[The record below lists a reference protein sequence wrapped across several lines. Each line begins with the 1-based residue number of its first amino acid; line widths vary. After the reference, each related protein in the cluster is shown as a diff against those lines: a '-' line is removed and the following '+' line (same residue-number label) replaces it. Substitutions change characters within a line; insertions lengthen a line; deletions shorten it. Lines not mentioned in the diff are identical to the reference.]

1 VTSIPETRY
10 ATTEDGVS
18 LAFQTVGDGPVD
30 LVFELEGWGNV
41 EVMWE
46 LPQLAEL
53 FERLSQFSRL
63 VLHDRRGTGLSGGD
77 PSFPNLETRARDL
90 LTVLDSI
97 RSGRVA
103 LFGNRTA
110 GAALA
115 LFAVTYPDRVASLV
129 WFQAVAT
136 RRWSPEYPW
145 GMTPDEHRRDAAS
158 NRDMLGN
165 TALQR
170 EWLESAA
177 PPLAG
182 DEQLA
187 ARIARLDRHF
197 MAPST
202 VVNWMN
208 AESETDVR
216 AVLPL
221 LRCATLVLDHKASPS
236 KAAESRHV
244 QGLIPGAELAL
255 VSGDAYVLPFDNLA
269 GIAEAVRQFVS
280 REPVTES
287 ADTVL
292 ATVLFTDIVGST
304 ELQATMGD
312 SAWVELVG
320 RHHAIVRDALE
331 QWRGVENDTAGDGF
345 YATFDGPARAIRCAV
360 DIVRRMRDIEL
371 EIRAGLHTG
380 ECKIVDGKHGG
391 LTVTIG
397 SRIAAASCAS
407 EVLVS
412 RTVKDLTAGSGFAF
426 EDRGEH
432 ELKGVPERWQ
442 LYRVIA

>member
-1 VTSIPETRY
+1 VANIPEARY

-145 GMTPDEHRRDAAS
+145 GMTPDEHRRDTAS
-158 NRDMLGN
+158 TRDMLGN

-187 ARIARLDRHF
+187 ARLARLDRHF

-202 VVNWMN
+202 AVEWMN

-221 LRCATLVLDHKASPS
+221 LHFPTLVLDHEASPS

-244 QGLIPGAELAL
+244 QALIPGAELAL
-255 VSGDAYVLPFDNLA
+255 VSGDAYVLPFDNRA

-280 REPVTES
+280 REPVAQS

-292 ATVLFTDIVGST
+292 ATVLFTDIVARPSCRRRW
-304 ELQATMGD
+304 ATAPGLNS
-312 SAWVELVG
+312 SAVITRSCV
-320 RHHAIVRDALE
+320 
-331 QWRGVENDTAGDGF
+331 
-345 YATFDGPARAIRCAV
+345 
-360 DIVRRMRDIEL
+360 MRSNS
-371 EIRAGLHTG
+371 
-380 ECKIVDGKHGG
+380 GG
-391 LTVTIG
+391 
-397 SRIAAASCAS
+397 A
-407 EVLVS
+407 S
-412 RTVKDLTAGSGFAF
+412 RTTRPATASTRPSTAL
-426 EDRGEH
+426 RGRSDAH
-432 ELKGVPERWQ
+432 SLS
-442 LYRVIA
+442 